1 MSGEAQSLPDNS
13 TFGQYK
19 IVRLLGKGGM
29 GEVYEVVHGI
39 LGTQHAIKLVHA
51 EMMDQDRALERFLL
65 EGRAMAGLSH
75 PGIVQVDDFGQTE
88 NHHWLRM
95 ELMKGRE
102 VSGQKIVSLR
112 DYIALHGGR
121 LNEEDVSSF
130 VEAMLEA
137 LAYAHDKGLV
147 HRDLKPSNILFDGN
161 RLKVADFG
169 LVNAAGA
176 DWMQTQVGNAVN
188 SPNAEDTLVDSG
200 TSNSRSQSLMGTF
213 AYMSPEQ
220 RQGLSVDARSDLYA
234 IGLMAFHM
242 LTGKETPGFK
252 VASQMVEGLSAGWD
266 VWLERAL
273 QENPDDRFS
282 SAREMDKA
290 LAFPP
295 DIQELDSVSAHKP
308 PSVDFGVESSDSH
321 APAQGMENDRTF
333 AQPAIGNKPQTTSI
347 DQEFGLD
354 QQSATLSGSKPS
366 RMQSDSLKRIVIGVA
381 LFVLGWTLQ
390 TFYFSRLV
398 YSTNWEL
405 EDNVLN
411 LELDAK
417 WHAETYE
424 DRIDLRK
431 LQIEGKEAY
440 RKARD
445 SSNYEQVSKI
455 NQEIEALE
463 KDIADAKSKIEEKG
477 ETLADKVD
485 AETTEENAKAIA
497 LNSLQGAT
505 SMTGFAI
512 VLKIIGI
519 ILIIPPC
526 LAIIPSTESTR
537 VIRLVALA
545 LVSLGI
551 FSMLKDD
558 SMSSLAFE
566 LLQRLAFV

>member
-1 MSGEAQSLPDNS
+1 MSEEAQSLPDNS
-13 TFGQYK
+13 IFGQYK

-29 GEVYEVVHGI
+29 GEVYEVVHEI
-39 LGTQHAIKLVHA
+39 LGTRHAIKLVHA
-51 EMMDQDRALERFLL
+51 EMMKQDGALERFLL

-102 VSGQKIVSLR
+102 VSGHKVVSLR
-112 DYIALHGGR
+112 DYIALQGGR
-121 LNEEDVSSF
+121 LKEEDVSSL

-147 HRDLKPSNILFDGN
+147 HRDLKPSNILFNGK
-161 RLKVADFG
+161 RLKVSDFG

-176 DWMQTQVGNAVN
+176 DWMQTQVGNTVN

-200 TSNSRSQSLMGTF
+200 TSNSRSQSLMGTY

-220 RQGLSVDARSDLYA
+220 RQGLPVDTRSDLYA

-295 DIQELDSVSAHKP
+295 DIQEADPVLVHKP
-308 PSVDFGVESSDSH
+308 ASVDFVSNDPPPSAVSSGGDS
-321 APAQGMENDRTF
+321 TS
-333 AQPAIGNKPQTTSI
+333 AQPAIANEPVANSSS
-347 DQEFGLD
+347 EASGLD
-354 QQSATLSGSKPS
+354 QQSSSSSGSNFSIMK
-366 RMQSDSLKRIVIGVA
+366 SDSLKKIFIGVA
-381 LFVLGWTLQ
+381 LFVVGWTLQ
-390 TFYFSRLV
+390 NFYFNRLV
-398 YSTNWEL
+398 YSTALTIEGTTLSSEVN
-405 EDNVLN
+405 
-411 LELDAK
+411 AK
-417 WHAETYE
+417 WHEETYE

-431 LQIEGKEAY
+431 LQIERKEAY

-463 KDIADAKSKIEEKG
+463 KDIADAKSKIEEKD

-485 AETTEENAKAIA
+485 AETTGVNAKAIEK
-497 LNSLQGAT
+497 NSLQGAT

-526 LAIIPSTESTR
+526 LAIIPSTEFPR
-537 VIRLVALA
+537 VARLVALA

>member
-295 DIQELDSVSAHKP
+295 DIQEADPVLVHKP
-308 PSVDFGVESSDSH
+308 ASVDFVSNDPPPSAVSSGGDS
-321 APAQGMENDRTF
+321 TS
-333 AQPAIGNKPQTTSI
+333 AQPAIANEPVANSSS
-347 DQEFGLD
+347 EASGLD
-354 QQSATLSGSKPS
+354 QQSSSSSGSNFSIMK
-366 RMQSDSLKRIVIGVA
+366 SDSLKKIFIGVA
-381 LFVLGWTLQ
+381 LFVVGWTLQ
-390 TFYFSRLV
+390 NFYFNRLV
-398 YSTNWEL
+398 YSTALTIEGTTLSSEVN
-405 EDNVLN
+405 
-411 LELDAK
+411 AK
-417 WHAETYE
+417 WHEETYE

-431 LQIEGKEAY
+431 LQIERKEAY

-463 KDIADAKSKIEEKG
+463 KDIADAKSKIEEKD

-485 AETTEENAKAIA
+485 AETTGVNAKAIEK
-497 LNSLQGAT
+497 NSLQGAT

>member
-39 LGTQHAIKLVHA
+39 LGTRHAIKLVHA
-51 EMMDQDRALERFLL
+51 EMMDQDGALERFLL

-176 DWMQTQVGNAVN
+176 DWMQTQVGNTVN
-188 SPNAEDTLVDSG
+188 SPNTEDTLVDSG
-200 TSNSRSQSLMGTF
+200 TSNSRSQSLMGTY

-220 RQGLSVDARSDLYA
+220 RQGLPVDARSDLYA

-242 LTGKETPGFK
+242 LTGKETPGFRA
-252 VASQMVEGLSAGWD
+252 ASQMVEGLSAGWD

-295 DIQELDSVSAHKP
+295 DIQELDSVSDHKT
-308 PSVDFGVESSDSH
+308 PSVDFGFGTVDSSAEWIDGDST
-321 APAQGMENDRTF
+321 A
-333 AQPAIGNKPQTTSI
+333 AQPVGNATSEGTTAYQSTASAGQGALSPDSI
-347 DQEFGLD
+347 
-354 QQSATLSGSKPS
+354 PS
-366 RMQSDSLKRIVIGVA
+366 TRTKAFFKRIIVGA
-381 LFVLGWTLQ
+381 LLFVLGWTLQ
-390 TFYFSRLV
+390 SFYVSRLFSAGGLAMQEFSHEVGLQAEV
-398 YSTNWEL
+398 YEGTFDERLKLAKLSKNLYGKKRPWEEL
-405 EDNVLN
+405 QEIREDQEAIQKDIRDYES
-411 LELDAK
+411 ELYRKD
-417 WHAETYE
+417 ET
-424 DRIDLRK
+424 
-431 LQIEGKEAY
+431 IEGQVEA
-440 RKARD
+440 
-445 SSNYEQVSKI
+445 
-455 NQEIEALE
+455 EIAQHEAV
-463 KDIADAKSKIEEKG
+463 AQ
-477 ETLADKVD
+477 
-485 AETTEENAKAIA
+485 A
-497 LNSLQGAT
+497 LNSWQGAVST
-505 SMTGFAI
+505 TGFGI
-512 VLKIIGI
+512 ILKIVGI

-526 LAIIPSTESTR
+526 LSIIPSAENSRTT
-537 VIRLVALA
+537 RLVAQI
-545 LVSLGI
+545 LVFLGM
-551 FSMLKDD
+551 FFMLTDD
-558 SMSSLAFE
+558 MFTSAVYQITKFLP
-566 LLQRLAFV
+566 LV